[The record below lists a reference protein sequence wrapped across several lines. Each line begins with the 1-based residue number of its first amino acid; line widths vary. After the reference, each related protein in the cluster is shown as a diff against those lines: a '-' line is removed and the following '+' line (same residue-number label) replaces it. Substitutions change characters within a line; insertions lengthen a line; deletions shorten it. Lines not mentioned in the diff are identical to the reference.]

1 LTGWRHRHERL
12 CHLAKQD
19 ETSMRGLSDK
29 VGIVAGGGRGIGAA
43 TAKRLADEGAAVVI
57 GDIEDEWAK
66 KVADEIEQAG
76 GKALGV
82 HLDGT
87 CPDSQR
93 GIVSAAIAHFGGLD
107 FYHSNL
113 AGGTKGDNHALDCSL
128 DVLDNSFAINTKSH
142 FIATQAVL
150 PEMLERGGGA
160 MIYTSSGAASGGS
173 PWQVAY
179 PMTKNAIHALARH
192 VASKWGKKG
201 IRANVICPGVVLTEA
216 VKIHMSDEQVEK
228 TLRHLP
234 HQRLG
239 APDDIAAAVAFLA
252 SEDGAWVNGQVWHV
266 NGGMQMRD

>member
-1 LTGWRHRHERL
+1 
-12 CHLAKQD
+12 
-19 ETSMRGLSDK
+19 MRGLSGK

-43 TAKRLADEGAAVVI
+43 TAVRLAAEGACVVI
-57 GDIEDEWAK
+57 GDIEGEWAR
-66 KVADEIEQAG
+66 KVADQISKDG
-76 GKALGV
+76 GKAIGV
-82 HLDGT
+82 DLDGT
-87 CPDSQR
+87 SPESQKA
-93 GIVSAAIAHFGGLD
+93 IVDAAVAEFGGLD

-113 AGGTKGDNHALDCSL
+113 AGGTGGDNHALDCSL
-128 DVLDNSFAINTKSH
+128 EVLERSFAINAKSH
-142 FIATQAVL
+142 FIATQAAL
-150 PEMLERGGGA
+150 PVMLESGSGA

-216 VKIHMSDEQVEK
+216 VKIHMSDQQVEQA
-228 TLRHLP
+228 LRHVP
-234 HQRLG
+234 HERLG
-239 APDDIAAAVAFLA
+239 EPDDIAAAVAFLA

>member
-1 LTGWRHRHERL
+1 
-12 CHLAKQD
+12 
-19 ETSMRGLSDK
+19 MRGLSGK

-43 TAKRLADEGAAVVI
+43 TAKRLAGEGAHVVI
-57 GDIEDEWAK
+57 GDIEDDWAR
-66 KVADEIEQAG
+66 KVAAEIMADG
-76 GKALGV
+76 GTAIGV

-87 CPDSQR
+87 SPDSQR
-93 GIVSAAIAHFGGLD
+93 DMVATAISEFGGLD

-113 AGGTKGDNHALDCSL
+113 AGGTQGDNHALDCPL
-128 DVLDNSFAINTKSH
+128 EVLDKSFAINTKSH
-142 FIATQAVL
+142 FIATQAAM

-201 IRANVICPGVVLTEA
+201 MRANVICPGVVLTEA
-216 VKIHMSDEQVEK
+216 VQIHMTDEQVEQA
-228 TLRHLP
+228 LRHVP

-239 APDDIAAAVAFLA
+239 APDDIAAAVAFLV